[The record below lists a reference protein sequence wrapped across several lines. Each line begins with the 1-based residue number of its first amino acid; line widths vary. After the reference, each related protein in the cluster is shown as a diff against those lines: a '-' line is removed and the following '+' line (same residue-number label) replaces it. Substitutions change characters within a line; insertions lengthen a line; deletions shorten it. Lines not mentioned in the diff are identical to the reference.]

1 MFRIPRTQ
9 PWPPAIDLHTVRE
22 TVHYM
27 RDDAKR
33 IPGLEG
39 LTKALDAALQEID
52 KAERKE
58 RSPRLFPIASK
69 FLPRRAF

>member
-1 MFRIPRTQ
+1 MFRIPRSQ

-22 TVHYM
+22 TVLYM

-39 LTKALDAALQEID
+39 LTKAFDAALVEIE
-52 KAERKE
+52 KAERKA
-58 RSPRLFPIASK
+58 RPPILSPIASK
-69 FLPRRAF
+69 FLPRRPF

>member
-22 TVHYM
+22 TLLYV
-27 RDDAKR
+27 RDDTKR

-39 LTKALDAALQEID
+39 LTKALDSALFEIE

-58 RSPRLFPIASK
+58 KPRRLFPIAST
-69 FLPRRAF
+69 FLPRRGL